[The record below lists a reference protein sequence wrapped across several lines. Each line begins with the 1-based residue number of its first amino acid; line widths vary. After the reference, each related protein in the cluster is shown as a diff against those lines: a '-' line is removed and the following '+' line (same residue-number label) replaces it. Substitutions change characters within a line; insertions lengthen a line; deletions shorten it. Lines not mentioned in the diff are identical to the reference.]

1 MSFTYTQ
8 KKHTGIT
15 MIDINLEA
23 EKIAKIAQLRKTEIC
38 KEDNGIS
45 DMQSFVVFQRGDL
58 FECRQSGKN
67 GHPFKALPDVLSD
80 AYNDGLDEFDTVS
93 IVVDSYV
100 RLKKLDSNTG
110 YKQGDLEKEY
120 KRNPNSSVSE
130 ALTVVTY
137 GYNGGS
143 AGRCVTYVYNDQGLP
158 EFTVLDEDSN
168 DEAVIKSEFV
178 DFVMSK
184 YIEFCKKGKQ
194 Q

>member
-38 KEDNGIS
+38 TEDNGIS

-67 GHPFKALPDVLSD
+67 GHPFESLPDVLSE

-158 EFTVLDEDSN
+158 EFTVLDKDSN